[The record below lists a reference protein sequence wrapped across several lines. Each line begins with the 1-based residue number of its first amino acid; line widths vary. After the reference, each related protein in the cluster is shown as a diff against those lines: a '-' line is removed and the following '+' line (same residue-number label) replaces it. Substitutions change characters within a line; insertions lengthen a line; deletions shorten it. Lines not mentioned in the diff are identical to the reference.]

1 MCVLGDL
8 LSSKAERGAFCVVFV
23 VRVHP
28 PRSRFDSGG
37 AKMKTTALLG
47 GLVVGFRPHP
57 GVAWRRQYQSG
68 TPDIVELSLS
78 SDVMVEASKEE
89 AATEEE
95 TEKHAS
101 LICWWSPSLSVTSW
115 VGVATEE
122 AVAQEDVERCVCW
135 MIGC

>member
-68 TPDIVELSLS
+68 TPNIVELSLS

-95 TEKHAS
+95 TEKHAA
-101 LICWWSPSLSVTSW
+101 LIC
-115 VGVATEE
+115 
-122 AVAQEDVERCVCW
+122 
-135 MIGC
+135 